1 MERNRVDSFMLAAS
15 EHFSNSLHKTL
26 RHFSHPPSRFIRSLH
41 LLNRCTESESKL
53 AGVEKE
59 KEDLLALTQTLMQ
72 TLQTERDAAAEV
84 TDKQQH
90 EIYEV
95 CSHSFHF
102 SKSIVI

>member
-1 MERNRVDSFMLAAS
+1 
-15 EHFSNSLHKTL
+15 
-26 RHFSHPPSRFIRSLH
+26 
-41 LLNRCTESESKL
+41 LNRCTESENKL

-95 CSHSFHF
+95 CSHSFRF